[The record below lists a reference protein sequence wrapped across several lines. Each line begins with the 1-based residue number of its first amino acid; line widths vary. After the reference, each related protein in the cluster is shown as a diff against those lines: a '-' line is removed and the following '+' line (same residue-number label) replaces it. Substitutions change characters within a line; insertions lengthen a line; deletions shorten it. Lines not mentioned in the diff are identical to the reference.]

1 MSDEKILAEKT
12 CFYYHKEL
20 NKCCKKSDC
29 RYYQENLQRSQNC
42 IINESN
48 EHEHTLE
55 EIGDIFDISRM
66 RICQLEKQIV
76 GKLKNIISTH

>member
-1 MSDEKILAEKT
+1 MSNEKNLAEKT

-29 RYYQENLQRSQNC
+29 RYYQENLQKSQNC

-48 EHEHTLE
+48 ENEHTLE
-55 EIGDIFDISRM
+55 EIGEIFDISRM

-76 GKLKNIISTH
+76 NKLKNIISTH